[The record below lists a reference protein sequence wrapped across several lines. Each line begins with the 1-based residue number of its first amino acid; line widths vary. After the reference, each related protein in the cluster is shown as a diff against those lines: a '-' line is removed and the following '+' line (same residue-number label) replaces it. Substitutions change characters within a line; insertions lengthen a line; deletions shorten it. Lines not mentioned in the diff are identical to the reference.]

1 MLFRE
6 RKKNSEYHSFRMF
19 FVRSRIECS
28 CSLRS
33 RLAIVLAGRLVSFKG
48 EEQDEEAIDPWGAL
62 NLVIFDH
69 RRRLRSITSRVKAN
83 VVDGTCVVYDKGN
96 PSPI

>member
-48 EEQDEEAIDPWGAL
+48 EEQDGEAFDPWGL
-62 NLVIFDH
+62 LTGSF
-69 RRRLRSITSRVKAN
+69 SITGGGCDRSRV
-83 VVDGTCVVYDKGN
+83 G
-96 PSPI
+96 